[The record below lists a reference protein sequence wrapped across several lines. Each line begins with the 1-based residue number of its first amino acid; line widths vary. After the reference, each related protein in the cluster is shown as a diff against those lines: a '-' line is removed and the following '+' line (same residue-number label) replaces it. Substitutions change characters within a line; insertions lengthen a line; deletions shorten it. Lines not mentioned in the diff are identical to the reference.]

1 MRVAVLKEDNCQP
14 KKCNDEC
21 HDFCPPVRN
30 GQECIIM
37 DEQTGKP
44 HISESLCIGCGI
56 CVNKCPHDALI
67 IENLPSELETD
78 MIHRFSMNG
87 FRLFRLPTPSK
98 ESVVG
103 ILGPNGMGKS
113 TAISALSGRLI
124 PNLGD
129 WLNQEPHWEDIISSV
144 PKGELRDFFIAV
156 QKGEISV
163 ALKPQNVDRLPKRIQ
178 GTVHDLLKHVDE
190 RGIFESMT
198 KSLGIDHLLEREVKQ
213 LSGGELQRMAIC
225 ATMLRDVDVY
235 FFDEPSS
242 YLDIHER
249 MRIVRIIQELA
260 ETKRVIVIEHD
271 LAVLDVLADLVHI
284 VYGKKGAFGIFT
296 PARSTRQAI
305 NTYLDG
311 FLPEENVRIRDKP
324 IKFLRHQDRMAE
336 IGTPVV
342 SWGEGLQKQ
351 LGDFKLISSEG
362 AVHRSEVV
370 GVVGANGTGKST
382 MIKILAGE
390 HEYDEGWVT
399 AEATISYKPQHID
412 VDING
417 SVQLWLDSELGP
429 RWRSGEFNV
438 NVIKALGI
446 DQLLPKRVKKLSGG
460 ERQAVSI
467 ALCLG
472 READLYLFDEPSA
485 HLDASARM
493 EAAKAIR
500 RTMEANEKS
509 AFVIDHDVYF
519 IDIVSDSLLVFDRT
533 NPRETHIHN
542 TLKHLL
548 TADRVSPF
556 VGDVEKALATI
567 NQHLLRTY
575 GTLEAALM
583 TWMNHGGPNSAI
595 FGKIGSLDEEQLRQH
610 STAYS
615 PYLRSQPIHP
625 VSICFML
632 NPTMIREICSPWN
645 EQEIPMASYGGHAKG
660 PFNLR
665 EGMNRFLSGVDVTFR
680 RDHDS
685 RRPRINKNKSRK
697 DREQRSSGDY
707 YSYDA

>member
-21 HDFCPPVRN
+21 QVFCPPVRN
-30 GQECIIM
+30 GQECIVM
-37 DEQTGKP
+37 DEHTGKP

-56 CVNKCPHDALI
+56 CINKCPHDALI

-78 MIHRFSMNG
+78 MIHRYSMNG

-113 TAISALSGRLI
+113 TAISALSGRI
-124 PNLGD
+124 VPNLGD
-129 WLNQEPHWEDIISSV
+129 WLNQDADWDEVVNSL

-156 QKGEISV
+156 QKGNVRV
-163 ALKPQNVDRLPKRIQ
+163 AVKPQNVDKLPKRIK
-178 GTVHDLLKHVDE
+178 GTVLDLLSKVDE
-190 RGIFESMT
+190 RDLLDET
-198 KSLGIDHLLEREVKQ
+198 TRSLGIDHLMDRTVQQ
-213 LSGGELQRMAIC
+213 LSGGELQRMAIA
-225 ATMLRDVDVY
+225 ATILRDVDVY

-249 MRIVRIIQELA
+249 MRIVRIIQDLA
-260 ETKRVIVIEHD
+260 RTKRVIVIEHD

-305 NTYLDG
+305 NSYLDG

-324 IKFLRHQDRMAE
+324 IKFLRHRDRSSE

-342 SWGEGLQKQ
+342 SWGGLEKT
-351 LGDFKLISSEG
+351 LGDFHLTSGEG

-370 GVVGANGTGKST
+370 GVVGSNGTGKST

-390 HEYDEGWVT
+390 HEYDAGWVT
-399 AEATISYKPQHID
+399 ADATISYKPQHID
-412 VDING
+412 VDIDG

-467 ALCLG
+467 AVCLG
-472 READLYLFDEPSA
+472 RDADLYLLDEPSA
-485 HLDASARM
+485 HLDANARM

-519 IDIVSDSLLVFDRT
+519 IDIVSDSLLVF
-533 NPRETHIHN
+533 EGQGG
-542 TLKHLL
+542 
-548 TADRVSPF
+548 V
-556 VGDVEKALATI
+556 VGRAT
-567 NQHLLRTY
+567 
-575 GTLEAALM
+575 
-583 TWMNHGGPNSAI
+583 GPY
-595 FGKIGSLDEEQLRQH
+595 R
-610 STAYS
+610 
-615 PYLRSQPIHP
+615 
-625 VSICFML
+625 
-632 NPTMIREICSPWN
+632 
-645 EQEIPMASYGGHAKG
+645 
-660 PFNLR
+660 LR
-665 EGMNRFLSGVDVTFR
+665 EGMNRFLAGVDVTFR

-685 RRPRINKNKSRK
+685 RRPRINKNESRK
-697 DREQRSSGDY
+697 DREQRNSGDY

>member
-37 DEQTGKP
+37 DDKTGKP

-56 CVNKCPHDALI
+56 CINKCPHDALI

-78 MIHRFSMNG
+78 MMHRYSMNG

-113 TAISALSGRLI
+113 TAISALSGRII

-129 WLNQEPHWEDIISSV
+129 WLDTEPNWSEVIESL
-144 PKGELRDFFIAV
+144 PRGELRDFFIAV
-156 QKGEISV
+156 QDDKIRV
-163 ALKPQNVDRLPKRIQ
+163 AVKPQNVDRLPKRVQ
-178 GTVHDLLKHVDE
+178 GTVKQLLSKVDE
-190 RGIFESMT
+190 RNMMDQMT
-198 KSLGIDHLLEREVKQ
+198 KDLGIEHLLDRTVQQ

-225 ATMLRDVDVY
+225 ATILRDVDVY

-249 MRIVRIIQELA
+249 MRIVGIIHRLS

-271 LAVLDVLADLVHI
+271 IAVLDVLADLVHI

-305 NTYLDG
+305 NSYLDG

-324 IKFLRHQDRMAE
+324 IKFLRHRDRKAE

-342 SWGEGLQKQ
+342 SWGGLRKE
-351 LGDFKLISSEG
+351 LGEFTLTSDEG

-370 GVVGANGTGKST
+370 GVVGSNGTGKST
-382 MIKILAGE
+382 MIKLLAGE
-390 HEYDEGWVT
+390 HEYEEGWVT
-399 AEATISYKPQHID
+399 ADATISYKPQHID
-412 VDING
+412 VDIDG
-417 SVQLWLDSELGP
+417 SVQLWLDSELGTK
-429 RWRSGEFNV
+429 WRSGEFNV
-438 NVIKALGI
+438 NVIRALGV
-446 DQLLPKRVKKLSGG
+446 DQLLSKRVKKLSGG

-467 ALCLG
+467 AVCLG
-472 READLYLFDEPSA
+472 RDADLYLLDEPSA
-485 HLDASARM
+485 HLDANARM

-519 IDIVSDSLLVFDRT
+519 IDIVADSLLVFEGKGGIEGR
-533 NPRETHIHN
+533 
-542 TLKHLL
+542 
-548 TADRVSPF
+548 
-556 VGDVEKALATI
+556 AT
-567 NQHLLRTY
+567 
-575 GTLEAALM
+575 
-583 TWMNHGGPNSAI
+583 
-595 FGKIGSLDEEQLRQH
+595 
-610 STAYS
+610 
-615 PYLRSQPIHP
+615 
-625 VSICFML
+625 
-632 NPTMIREICSPWN
+632 
-645 EQEIPMASYGGHAKG
+645 G
-660 PFNLR
+660 PFDLR
-665 EGMNRFLSGVDVTFR
+665 EGMNKFLSSVDVTFR

-685 RRPRINKNKSRK
+685 RRPRINKSKSRK
-697 DREQRSSGDY
+697 DREQRNSGDY

>member
-21 HDFCPPVRN
+21 QVFCPPVRN

-37 DEQTGKP
+37 DENTGKP

-56 CVNKCPHDALI
+56 CINKCPHDALI

-78 MIHRFSMNG
+78 MIHRYSMNG

-113 TAISALSGRLI
+113 TAISALSGRMI

-129 WLNQEPHWEDIISSV
+129 WLNEDAHWDEVIASL

-156 QKGEISV
+156 QDGKIRV
-163 ALKPQNVDRLPKRIQ
+163 AVKPQNVDRLPKRIT
-178 GTVHDLLKHVDE
+178 GTVADLLSKVDE
-190 RGIFESMT
+190 RNLLEET
-198 KSLGIDHLLEREVKQ
+198 TRSLGIDHLMDRTVQQ
-213 LSGGELQRMAIC
+213 LSGGELQRMAIA
-225 ATMLRDVDVY
+225 ATILRDVDVY

-249 MRIVRIIQELA
+249 MRIVRIIQSLA

-305 NTYLDG
+305 NSYLDG

-324 IKFLRHQDRMAE
+324 IKFLRHRDRSSE

-342 SWGEGLQKQ
+342 SWGGLEKQ
-351 LGDFKLISSEG
+351 LGEFKLTSGEG

-370 GVVGANGTGKST
+370 GVVGSNGTGKST

-390 HEYDEGWVT
+390 HEYDAGWVT
-399 AEATISYKPQHID
+399 AEAKISYKPQHID
-412 VDING
+412 VDIDG

-472 READLYLFDEPSA
+472 READLYLLDEPSA
-485 HLDASARM
+485 HLDANARM

-519 IDIVSDSLLVFDRT
+519 IDIVSDSLLVF
-533 NPRETHIHN
+533 E
-542 TLKHLL
+542 
-548 TADRVSPF
+548 
-556 VGDVEKALATI
+556 GQGGVEGRAT
-567 NQHLLRTY
+567 
-575 GTLEAALM
+575 
-583 TWMNHGGPNSAI
+583 GPY
-595 FGKIGSLDEEQLRQH
+595 R
-610 STAYS
+610 
-615 PYLRSQPIHP
+615 
-625 VSICFML
+625 
-632 NPTMIREICSPWN
+632 
-645 EQEIPMASYGGHAKG
+645 
-660 PFNLR
+660 LR
-665 EGMNRFLSGVDVTFR
+665 EGMNRFLAGVDVTFR

-685 RRPRINKNKSRK
+685 RRPRINKNESRK
-697 DREQRSSGDY
+697 DREQRTSGDY

>member
-30 GQECIIM
+30 GQECIIL
-37 DEQTGKP
+37 DDKTGKP

-56 CVNKCPHDALI
+56 CINKCPHDALI
-67 IENLPSELETD
+67 IENLPSELESD

-113 TAISALSGRLI
+113 TAINALSGRTI

-129 WLNQEPHWEDIISSV
+129 WMDTEPQWDSV
-144 PKGELRDFFIAV
+144 IESLPRGELRDFFIAV
-156 QKGEISV
+156 QADNIRV
-163 ALKPQNVDRLPKRIQ
+163 AVKPQNVDRLPKRVK
-178 GTVHDLLKHVDE
+178 GTVRDLLMKVDE
-190 RGIFESMT
+190 RNIMRET
-198 KSLGIDHLLEREVKQ
+198 TEDLGIDHLLDRTIQQ

-225 ATMLRDVDVY
+225 ATILRDVDVY

-249 MRIVRIIQELA
+249 MRIVRIIQKLSEA
-260 ETKRVIVIEHD
+260 KRVIVIEHD

-305 NTYLDG
+305 NSYLDG

-324 IKFLRHQDRMAE
+324 IKFLRHRDRSAE

-342 SWGEGLQKQ
+342 SWGGLEKT
-351 LGDFKLISSEG
+351 LGEFKLTSGDG

-370 GVVGANGTGKST
+370 GVVGPNGTGKST
-382 MIKILAGE
+382 MIKLLAGE
-390 HEYDEGWVT
+390 HEYDGGWVT
-399 AEATISYKPQHID
+399 ADAKISYKPQHID
-412 VDING
+412 VDIDG

-438 NVIKALGI
+438 NVIRALGV

-467 ALCLG
+467 AICLG
-472 READLYLFDEPSA
+472 RDADLYLLDEPSA
-485 HLDASARM
+485 HLDANARM

-519 IDIVSDSLLVFDRT
+519 IDIVSDSLLVF
-533 NPRETHIHN
+533 EGEGGVHG
-542 TLKHLL
+542 
-548 TADRVSPF
+548 TA
-556 VGDVEKALATI
+556 T
-567 NQHLLRTY
+567 
-575 GTLEAALM
+575 
-583 TWMNHGGPNSAI
+583 GPY
-595 FGKIGSLDEEQLRQH
+595 D
-610 STAYS
+610 
-615 PYLRSQPIHP
+615 
-625 VSICFML
+625 
-632 NPTMIREICSPWN
+632 
-645 EQEIPMASYGGHAKG
+645 
-660 PFNLR
+660 LR
-665 EGMNRFLSGVDVTFR
+665 EGMNRFLSSVNVTFR

-685 RRPRINKNKSRK
+685 RRPRINKGESRK
-697 DREQRSSGDY
+697 DREQRNVGDY

>member
-21 HDFCPPVRN
+21 QVFCPPVRN

-37 DEQTGKP
+37 DENTGKP

-56 CVNKCPHDALI
+56 CINKCPHDALI

-78 MIHRFSMNG
+78 MIHRYSMNG

-113 TAISALSGRLI
+113 TAISALSGRMI

-129 WLNQEPHWEDIISSV
+129 WLNEDAHWDEVIASL

-156 QKGEISV
+156 QDGKIRV
-163 ALKPQNVDRLPKRIQ
+163 AVKPQNVDRLPKRIT
-178 GTVHDLLKHVDE
+178 GTVADLLSKVDE
-190 RGIFESMT
+190 RNLLEET
-198 KSLGIDHLLEREVKQ
+198 TRSLGIDHLMDRTVQQ
-213 LSGGELQRMAIC
+213 LSGGELQRMAIA
-225 ATMLRDVDVY
+225 ATILRDVDVY

-249 MRIVRIIQELA
+249 MRIVRIIQSLA

-305 NTYLDG
+305 NSYLDG

-324 IKFLRHQDRMAE
+324 IKFLRHRDRSGE

-342 SWGEGLQKQ
+342 SWGGLEKQ
-351 LGDFKLISSEG
+351 LGEFKLTSGEG

-370 GVVGANGTGKST
+370 GVVGSNGTGKST

-390 HEYDEGWVT
+390 HEYDAGWVT
-399 AEATISYKPQHID
+399 AEAKISYKPQHID
-412 VDING
+412 VDIDG

-472 READLYLFDEPSA
+472 READLYLLDEPSA
-485 HLDASARM
+485 HLDANARM

-519 IDIVSDSLLVFDRT
+519 IDIVSDSLLVF
-533 NPRETHIHN
+533 E
-542 TLKHLL
+542 
-548 TADRVSPF
+548 
-556 VGDVEKALATI
+556 GQGGVEGRAT
-567 NQHLLRTY
+567 
-575 GTLEAALM
+575 
-583 TWMNHGGPNSAI
+583 GPY
-595 FGKIGSLDEEQLRQH
+595 R
-610 STAYS
+610 
-615 PYLRSQPIHP
+615 
-625 VSICFML
+625 
-632 NPTMIREICSPWN
+632 
-645 EQEIPMASYGGHAKG
+645 
-660 PFNLR
+660 LR
-665 EGMNRFLSGVDVTFR
+665 EGMNRFLAGVDVTFR

-685 RRPRINKNKSRK
+685 RRPRINKNESRK
-697 DREQRSSGDY
+697 DREQRTSGDY